1 MNPKNTENAQ
11 LKKTEKE
18 KPKKTYYVSNRE
30 LIETLK
36 RSGMPE
42 EREERPPFCFD
53 KSCQLLLS
61 VYDKKSFDEGYSFFC
76 FGKLAKTQVFKER
89 EILHENNISH
99 CYYTPLKG
107 MLRFFMNED
116 DLWGEAWAKVRVLN
130 KLKEIKCGKCG
141 GVVRKRIV
149 NTCLDCCGGG

>member
-1 MNPKNTENAQ
+1 MNPKNSENTP

-18 KPKKTYYVSNRE
+18 QPSRE

-36 RSGMPE
+36 RSGMN
-42 EREERPPFCFD
+42 RKERPPFCFD

-61 VYDKKSFDEGYSFFC
+61 VYNKKSFDEGYSFFC
-76 FGKLAKTQVFKER
+76 FGKLAKTHVFKER
-89 EILHENNISH
+89 EVLHENNISH

-116 DLWGEAWAKVRVLN
+116 DLWGEAWAMIRVMN

>member
-1 MNPKNTENAQ
+1 MSPKQTEKENS
-11 LKKTEKE
+11 KKTEKE
-18 KPKKTYYVSNRE
+18 RARK
-30 LIETLK
+30 L
-36 RSGMPE
+36 
-42 EREERPPFCFD
+42 RPPFCFD

-61 VYDKKSFDEGYSFFC
+61 TYEEKSFDEGYSFFC
-76 FGKLAKTQVFKER
+76 FGKLKKPQVFKEKQA
-89 EILHENNISH
+89 LHENTLSY

-107 MLRFFMNED
+107 MIRFFMCED
-116 DLWGEAWAKVRVLN
+116 DLWGEVWAMIRVMN

>member
-1 MNPKNTENAQ
+1 MSPKKSEDAP

-18 KPKKTYYVSNRE
+18 SPTKIYHKSSRE
-30 LIETLK
+30 LIEELK
-36 RSGMPE
+36 GGE
-42 EREERPPFCFD
+42 VRPPFCLD
-53 KSCQLLLS
+53 GSCQHLLS
-61 VYDKKSFDEGYSFFC
+61 TYDEKSFEEGYSFFC
-76 FGKLAKTQVFKER
+76 FGKLKKAHVFKEK
-89 EILHENNISH
+89 EALHENNLSH

-107 MLRFFMNED
+107 MIRFFMNED

-141 GVVRKRIV
+141 GIVRKRIV